1 MKYAIV
7 ENNKVINVVIADEEY
22 ANQQGW
28 IVCPNAIEIDWLY
41 ENGQFVEPPIQ
52 PKTTIQIMSPTKEE
66 LFAQLQT
73 LQNQIQALE

>member
-7 ENNKVINVVIADEEY
+7 ENNKVINVVIADEQY

-28 IVCPNAIEIDWLY
+28 VVCPNAIEIDWLY

-52 PKTTIQIMSPTKEE
+52 PKTTIQTVTPTKEE
-66 LFAQLQT
+66 LAAQLQA
-73 LQNQIQALE
+73 LQTQIEALG